1 MLRKKILGLTSTLLF
16 LSISQAVLAN
26 HGPQIMFEKQIQR
39 YFSAHE
45 TKQMGASNI
54 DIHSYG
60 HEVTHSLPHVDDQ
73 KYNHIFHDRFN
84 LAALLRENDEIV
96 FKRFHKGYGIDEN
109 TLLHG
114 MSMSKTALA
123 AAVGSLQCNGSI
135 KSLDDEIGSYSKFLE
150 KTPYSKVTIKNVL
163 QMNSGVTPL
172 NGKNNKKANQIAMGL
187 GDYSGKADIL
197 LALKLFD
204 KKHRM
209 QGTKHNYHSADSF
222 ALSVLI
228 TDITGKPA
236 SEIFYQNVYKKFSE
250 NGQIHWVSDKKGYTV
265 SQARLVMK
273 GPDWSNFGQF
283 ILDEIRKNTCLGK
296 FFENGTNSAIP
307 TSRKNVG
314 YGYQFWVYEINGEK
328 MITMT
333 GHGGFFNILSQSKNK
348 VLTIF
353 SVDEAYNAGNL
364 FGDLESV
371 VGEVF
376 K

>member
-1 MLRKKILGLTSTLLF
+1 MLSKKFLGLTFLLLL
-16 LSISQAVLAN
+16 LSISQAVLAD
-26 HGPQIMFEKQIQR
+26 HGPQRMFKRQIQS

-45 TKQMGASNI
+45 TKQMGPFKI

-60 HEVTHSLPHVDDQ
+60 QEVTHSLPNVDTQ
-73 KYNHIFHDRFN
+73 KYKRIFHDRFN

-96 FKRFHKGYGIDEN
+96 FKRFHNGYGIDEN
-109 TLLHG
+109 TLIHG

-135 KSLDDEIGSYSKFLE
+135 KSLDDEMGAYSKFL
-150 KTPYSKVTIKNVL
+150 KTTPYSKVSIKNVL

-172 NGKNNKKANQIAMGL
+172 NRKNNKKANKIAMGL
-187 GDYSGKADIL
+187 GDYSGKANIL

-204 KKHRM
+204 KNHRK
-209 QGTKHNYHSADSF
+209 QGTKHNYHSADPF

-250 NGQIHWVSDKKGYTV
+250 NGQIHWVSDRKGYTV

-273 GPDWSNFGQF
+273 GLDWSKFGQF
-283 ILDEIRKNTCLGK
+283 ILDEIRTNTCLGK
-296 FFENGTNSAIP
+296 FFENGKNSAIP

-314 YGYQFWVYEINGEK
+314 YGYQFWVYEINGEE

-333 GHGGFFNILSQSKNK
+333 GHGGFFNILSQGKNK
-348 VLTIF
+348 VLSIF
-353 SVDEAYNAGNL
+353 SVDEAYKAGNL

>member
-1 MLRKKILGLTSTLLF
+1 MLSKNILGLTSTFLL
-16 LSISQAVLAN
+16 LSISQSVLAD
-26 HGPQIMFEKQIQR
+26 HGPQRMFKRQIQP

-45 TKQMGASNI
+45 TKQMGPFKI

-60 HEVTHSLPHVDDQ
+60 QEITHTLPNVDTQ
-73 KYNHIFHDRFN
+73 KYRHIFHDRFN
-84 LAALLRENDEIV
+84 LAALLRENDKIV

-135 KSLDDEIGSYSKFLE
+135 KSLNDSMGTYSKFLK

-163 QMNSGVTPL
+163 QMNSGVTPP
-172 NGKNNKKANQIAMGL
+172 NRKNNKKANQMAMGL
-187 GDYSGKADIL
+187 RDYSGKANIL
-197 LALKLFD
+197 RALKLFD
-204 KKHRM
+204 KNHRK
-209 QGTKHNYHSADSF
+209 QGTKHNYHSADPF

-228 TDITGKPA
+228 TEITGKPA
-236 SEIFYQNVYKKFSE
+236 SEIFYQNIYKKFSRG
-250 NGQIHWVSDKKGYTV
+250 GQIHWISDKKGYTV

-273 GPDWSNFGQF
+273 GPDWSKFGQF
-283 ILDEIRKNTCLGK
+283 ILDEIRKSTCLGK
-296 FFENGTNSAIP
+296 FFEEGKNSAIP
-307 TSRKNVG
+307 TNRKNVG
-314 YGYQFWVYEINGEK
+314 YGYQFWVYEINDEK

-348 VLTIF
+348 VLSVF
-353 SVDEAYNAGNL
+353 SVDEAYKAGNL
-364 FGDLESV
+364 FGDLENV

-376 K
+376 Q

>member
-1 MLRKKILGLTSTLLF
+1 MLSKKNLGIASTVFL
-16 LSISQAVLAN
+16 LSISLSALAD
-26 HGPQIMFEKQIQR
+26 HGPQRMFKRQIQP

-45 TKQMGASNI
+45 TKQIGPFTI

-60 HEVTHSLPHVDDQ
+60 REITHTLPNVDTQ
-73 KYNHIFHDRFN
+73 KYRHIFHDRFN

-96 FKRFHKGYGIDEN
+96 FKRFHNGYGINEN
-109 TLLHG
+109 TFLHG

-135 KSLDDEIGSYSKFLE
+135 KSLNDEIGSYSEFLE
-150 KTPYSKVTIKNVL
+150 KTPYSKVTIKNAL

-172 NGKNNKKANQIAMGL
+172 NRKNNQKANQMAMGL
-187 GDYSGKADIL
+187 GDYSGKANLL

-204 KKHRM
+204 KNHRK

-222 ALSVLI
+222 ALSILI
-228 TDITGKPA
+228 TSITGKPA
-236 SEIFYQNVYKKFSE
+236 SEIFYQNVYKKFSK
-250 NGQIHWVSDKKGYTV
+250 NGQIHWVSDKQNYTV

-283 ILDEIRKNTCLGK
+283 ILDEIRNKTCLGK
-296 FFENGTNSAIP
+296 FFEKGKHSAVPTN
-307 TSRKNVG
+307 RKNVG

-348 VLTIF
+348 VLSIF
-353 SVDEAYNAGNL
+353 SVDEAYKAGNL
-364 FGDLESV
+364 FGDLGQV